1 MDGRDG
7 SQVRQGGAIAD
18 DGEIGVPDQ
27 SARRVIDRRRFGKGR
42 SDRIPLLVARCD
54 QHDAAGRH
62 DGGEA
67 LGDHPVGNV
76 GRVVEEA
83 GVVGSGGRRE
93 FGHVGAAPDGG
104 AGLVEAD
111 VAVASDAEDL
121 EVDTAQVAEQRV
133 ETVSGGVEVAGVDVG
148 CVEMGIVDA
157 RWFGEEESDG
167 GPVPLRTAVGEPDV
181 LVEQRQVRALV
192 ERPALD
198 QRAVRGQRRRPSGH
212 PEHRRS
218 VTGHDVGDDRTDH
231 FDVVS
236 DDDLEPHATSVAR
249 HHPRDRLVSKVSLL
263 LASTSVVRALGAQP
277 AHLRD
282 INERVVYGTVRSRR
296 PITRAEVARH
306 TQLSKPTV
314 SLALA
319 RLQEVGLVAEA
330 DDQRPRAGQ
339 HGRRAGVFYEPV
351 SRAALA
357 VGAELDADA
366 VRAVLTDLD
375 GNELDRTTVDFQA
388 DDADDVF
395 AAVARAVASLAPR
408 RHRRSVRA
416 VVIGTPGIIDP
427 TTGVLSH
434 SGFLPALDGSQPATA
449 LTDRLGVPVT
459 VVNDVDLAAVGEQ
472 TRGHGRG
479 CDDFAVISIG
489 TGMGAALV
497 LNGQL
502 YRGARGGAG
511 ELDDVP
517 FRRVVRST
525 PPVSPALD
533 GVSGLAKALA
543 RTHRSSELTPPYT
556 AANVFAAHGRG
567 DRLAVAVVERLG
579 EWTSWFAA
587 SLAAIVDPELIVLTG
602 SIGAHDSLAD
612 LVRNHLDEM
621 LPSPPTIAVS
631 SLGAESVLAGAV
643 ATASEQALQA
653 TLAERLGSTA

>member
-1 MDGRDG
+1 
-7 SQVRQGGAIAD
+7 
-18 DGEIGVPDQ
+18 
-27 SARRVIDRRRFGKGR
+27 
-42 SDRIPLLVARCD
+42 
-54 QHDAAGRH
+54 
-62 DGGEA
+62 
-67 LGDHPVGNV
+67 
-76 GRVVEEA
+76 
-83 GVVGSGGRRE
+83 
-93 FGHVGAAPDGG
+93 
-104 AGLVEAD
+104 
-111 VAVASDAEDL
+111 
-121 EVDTAQVAEQRV
+121 
-133 ETVSGGVEVAGVDVG
+133 
-148 CVEMGIVDA
+148 
-157 RWFGEEESDG
+157 
-167 GPVPLRTAVGEPDV
+167 
-181 LVEQRQVRALV
+181 
-192 ERPALD
+192 
-198 QRAVRGQRRRPSGH
+198 
-212 PEHRRS
+212 
-218 VTGHDVGDDRTDH
+218 
-231 FDVVS
+231 
-236 DDDLEPHATSVAR
+236 
-249 HHPRDRLVSKVSLL
+249 VSKVSLL
-263 LASTSVVRALGAQP
+263 LVSGSVAGALGAQP

-282 INERVVYGTVRSRR
+282 INERVVYGTVRSSR

-351 SRAALA
+351 SLAALA

-375 GNELDRTTVDFQA
+375 GNELDRTAVDFQA
-388 DDADDVF
+388 GDADDVF
-395 AAVARAVASLAPR
+395 AAVARAVTSLTSQR
-408 RHRRSVRA
+408 RRRNVRA
-416 VVIGTPGIIDP
+416 VVIGTPGMIDP

-434 SGFLPALDGSQPATA
+434 SGFLPALDGSQPAAA

-502 YRGARGGAG
+502 YQGARGGAG

-533 GVSGLAKALA
+533 GVSGLAQTLA
-543 RTHRSSELTPPYT
+543 GTHRSSELTPPYT
-556 AANVFAAHGRG
+556 AAAVFAAHEHG
-567 DRLAVAVVERLG
+567 DPLAVAVVERLG

-602 SIGAHDSLAD
+602 SIGAHESLAD
-612 LVRNHLDEM
+612 LVRNHLDEI

>member
-1 MDGRDG
+1 M
-7 SQVRQGGAIAD
+7 
-18 DGEIGVPDQ
+18 VP
-27 SARRVIDRRRFGKGR
+27 
-42 SDRIPLLVARCD
+42 
-54 QHDAAGRH
+54 
-62 DGGEA
+62 
-67 LGDHPVGNV
+67 
-76 GRVVEEA
+76 
-83 GVVGSGGRRE
+83 
-93 FGHVGAAPDGG
+93 
-104 AGLVEAD
+104 
-111 VAVASDAEDL
+111 
-121 EVDTAQVAEQRV
+121 
-133 ETVSGGVEVAGVDVG
+133 
-148 CVEMGIVDA
+148 
-157 RWFGEEESDG
+157 
-167 GPVPLRTAVGEPDV
+167 
-181 LVEQRQVRALV
+181 
-192 ERPALD
+192 
-198 QRAVRGQRRRPSGH
+198 
-212 PEHRRS
+212 
-218 VTGHDVGDDRTDH
+218 
-231 FDVVS
+231 
-236 DDDLEPHATSVAR
+236 
-249 HHPRDRLVSKVSLL
+249 
-263 LASTSVVRALGAQP
+263 ALGAQP

-282 INERVVYGTVRSRR
+282 INERVVYGTVRSLR
-296 PITRAEVARH
+296 PITRAEVSRH

-319 RLQEVGLVAEA
+319 RLEEVGLVAEA

-395 AAVARAVASLAPR
+395 AAVARAVASLTPR

-449 LTDRLGVPVT
+449 LADRLGVPVT

-502 YRGARGGAG
+502 YQGARGGAG

-533 GVSGLAKALA
+533 GVSGLAQTLA
-543 RTHRSSELTPPYT
+543 AKYRTSELTPPYT
-556 AANVFAAHGRG
+556 AASVFAAHERG
-567 DRLAVAVVERLG
+567 DRLAVAVIERLG

-587 SLAAIVDPELIVLTG
+587 SLSAIVDPELIVLTG
-602 SIGAHDSLAD
+602 SIGAHDSLAV
-612 LVRNHLDEM
+612 LVRDHLDEM

-643 ATASEQALQA
+643 ATASEQALRA
-653 TLAERLGSTA
+653 ALDERLGSTA